1 MPSHKRGSQRNREA
15 LTEEVKDK
23 GQCHKMQS
31 LEGEGGIEG
40 QIKQALLHCWWRSR
54 GFLGPGWAT
63 ASTALNWRGIQKAP
77 VPSLKPHL
85 QEEGAVESSQK
96 LAPAH
101 SQNLSG

>member
-1 MPSHKRGSQRNREA
+1 
-15 LTEEVKDK
+15 
-23 GQCHKMQS
+23 MQS

-85 QEEGAVESSQK
+85 QEEEAVERVHRSWLQPTVRICQGRKMVTKRKVSSR
-96 LAPAH
+96 LAPF
-101 SQNLSG
+101 LRT